1 MSISMVEKDAAIAYA
16 RAWNTLD
23 ATVILELLDED
34 ARYASQWVLEE
45 LEGKDAISEYLIQK
59 MKSVKDAG
67 TKVYAELGITRSES
81 SGRDCVLMSQG
92 ENDEVQAVVLF
103 EINNNNIQRYDICM
117 PELLNA
123 ERTGVYP
130 S

>member
-23 ATVILELLDED
+23 TTVILELLDED
-34 ARYASQWVLEE
+34 ARYTSQWVLEE

-59 MKSVKDAG
+59 MNAVKDAG
-67 TKVYAELGITRSES
+67 VNVYAELGITRSES
-81 SGRDCVLMSQG
+81 SDRDCVLMSQG
-92 ENDEVQAVVLF
+92 KKDEVQAVVFF
-103 EINNNNIQRYDICM
+103 EINNNKIQRYDLCM
-117 PELLNA
+117 SELLNA
-123 ERTGVYP
+123 KRTGVYP